1 MSALSYAA
9 ANVLR
14 LLPRAT
20 ISRAMGQLADV
31 RWSPSLGRAVVG
43 AYSRMYDVRLEEAAQ
58 SSGWASFDAFFTRP
72 LRDGARVVDDA
83 DDAVVSPADGR
94 LDSLGVVDAQSRFM
108 VKGRPYEVEELVGD
122 AEEAKR
128 YRGGLGCVVYLSP
141 RDYHRVHAPVA
152 GEIRT
157 IRSLPGDYFPV
168 NAVGVA
174 HFPNLFARNRRV
186 AIAIDTP
193 EASGLGRV
201 TVVMVAAMI
210 VGRIT
215 VSGVDSRDV
224 PLGVQ
229 TLEPRRQVARGDE
242 IGMFHLGSTAVV
254 FFEGRAR
261 AEWAR
266 TAGSHVRYGERLLT
280 TRVASGANGG
290 GSRVPEGG

>member
-31 RWSPSLGRAVVG
+31 QWSPSLGRAVVG
-43 AYSRMYDVRLEEAAQ
+43 AYSRVYDVRLEEAAQ
-58 SSGWASFDAFFTRP
+58 SSGWPSFDAFFTRP
-72 LRDGARVVDDA
+72 LRDGARVVDPA
-83 DDAVVSPADGR
+83 DEAIVSPADGR
-94 LDSLGVVDAQSRFM
+94 LDSLGRVDEASRFL
-108 VKGRPYEVEELVGD
+108 VKGRPYAVEELVGD

-141 RDYHRVHAPVA
+141 RDYHRVHAPVG
-152 GEIRT
+152 GEIRS

-186 AIAIDTP
+186 AIAIDTAP
-193 EASGLGRV
+193 ETGLGRV

-215 VSGVDSRDV
+215 VSGVTARDV
-224 PLGVQ
+224 PMGHHVLDPA
-229 TLEPRRQVARGDE
+229 LKVARGDE

-254 FFEGRAR
+254 FFEEKAQATWSQG
-261 AEWAR
+261 
-266 TAGSHVRYGERLLT
+266 AGASVRYGERLLT
-280 TRVASGANGG
+280 ARPHRSGG
-290 GSRVPEGG
+290 GSPVVEGG